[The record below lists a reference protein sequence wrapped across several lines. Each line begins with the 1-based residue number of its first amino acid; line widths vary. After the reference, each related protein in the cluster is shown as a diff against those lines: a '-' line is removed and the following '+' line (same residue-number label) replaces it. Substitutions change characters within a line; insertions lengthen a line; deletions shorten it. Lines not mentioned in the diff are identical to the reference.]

1 MVNGCGGPNRF
12 SDGTSRKTSLGARQL
27 DFCAIAE
34 PLVPSPHPLLYGV
47 TAEPPRTAQRG
58 LPTKLVVHCSNKLV
72 CSANCQCA
80 HRVGLFCSQTD
91 GALCKLTPSLCKTV
105 VRCLNCTVLEG
116 NQRCTLRTVRFYSRI
131 GGALSELGCSIVEP
145 AVRLYNCSRP
155 SSASLYHSSVC
166 VCVCCVC
173 VCVVCVCVL
182 CVCVCVCVCECVC
195 VCVCVCGVCVCPFSL
210 PFEPVLEICGAWK
223 V

>member
-1 MVNGCGGPNRF
+1 MVNGCGGP

-27 DFCAIAE
+27 EFCAIAE

-72 CSANCQCA
+72 CSANCQ
-80 HRVGLFCSQTD
+80 RVGLFCSQTD

-116 NQRCTLRTVRFYSRI
+116 NQRCTLRTVWFYSRI
-131 GGALSELGCSIVEP
+131 GGALSELGCFIVEP
-145 AVRLYNCSRP
+145 AVRLYNCYRP
-155 SSASLYHSSVC
+155 SSASLYHS
-166 VCVCCVC
+166 
-173 VCVVCVCVL
+173 CVVCVCA
-182 CVCVCVCVCECVC
+182 CVCVCVCVKER
-195 VCVCVCGVCVCPFSL
+195 G
-210 PFEPVLEICGAWK
+210 W
-223 V
+223 